1 MDWMKIGSVL
11 LMVAMM
17 AFIWPSAKRMLH
29 DSPAA
34 EQGDWRSA
42 ILPILVVIGFVVM
55 LIALV

>member
-1 MDWMKIGSVL
+1 
-11 LMVAMM
+11 MVAMM
-17 AFIWPSAKRMLH
+17 VFIWPSAKRMLH